1 MDLKNINDYS
11 NLLNKNVKNVIN
23 KPKLV
28 DGGVKY
34 FFKNMLKEC
43 HKYKQNNYNNFYNI
57 TMFLLFII
65 ILGCILFFKY
75 KGNKSKQDIEKKNI
89 KDKNYIMSKLVYY
102 NRQQLENDQRIK
114 NNMITNLPDYSNS
127 HPEASLLHKK
137 IYF

>member
-1 MDLKNINDYS
+1 MDLKNINDYTKI
-11 NLLNKNVKNVIN
+11 LNNNVKNITN

-43 HKYKQNNYNNFYNI
+43 NKYKQNNYNNIYNI
-57 TMFLLFII
+57 TMLLLFII
-65 ILGCILFFKY
+65 VLGSILFFKY
-75 KGNKSKQDIEKKNI
+75 KGNKSKEEIQKKNN

-102 NRQQLENDQRIK
+102 NRHHIENDQKIK
-114 NNMITNLPDYSNS
+114 NNMITNLPDYNNS